1 MLSDLKTFQ
10 FRTKIFSGRGSVSN
24 LGTIA
29 KDFGAR
35 SCLLVAD
42 PELER
47 HGLIEPVRASLRQA
61 GIHVESSMKVEPE
74 PYLDNADDAAA
85 IGRDLGAD
93 IVVGLGGGSALD
105 TAKAAAILVTNHG
118 KAEDYVGLNK
128 VPVAG
133 SRTIMIPTTS
143 GTGAEVT
150 FTAVFTNR
158 LTKAKGGINSSYMY
172 PDAAL
177 LDPELTLS
185 LPPQVTAFTGM
196 DALTHAIESVTS
208 RSASVFTQALSL
220 TSARLISESLR
231 RAVFHGSDIDAREKM
246 LLGSLFGGLALA
258 DAGVGAAHALAYP
271 LGGHYRIPHG
281 LANAVLIPHVMEF
294 NLPAAQEALALVSK
308 SMGESIEGLAP
319 RWAAQAAVDAVRT
332 LASDI
337 GVPLSLSELGI
348 PRADI
353 PMLVEGALKV
363 TRPVE
368 NNPRNLGPEE
378 AEAIYEAAFG
388 C

>member
-10 FRTKIFSGRGSVSN
+10 FRTKIFSGRGAVSN
-24 LGTIA
+24 LGNIA

-133 SRTIMIPTTS
+133 ARTIMIPTTA

-158 LTKAKGGINSSYMY
+158 MTKAKGGINSSYMY
-172 PDAAL
+172 PDVAL

-196 DALTHAIESVTS
+196 DALTHAIESVSS

-231 RAVFHGSDIDAREKM
+231 RAVYHGSDIDARENM

-271 LGGHYRIPHG
+271 LGGNYRIPHG
-281 LANAVLIPHVMEF
+281 LANAILIPHVMEF
-294 NLPAAQEALALVSK
+294 NIPAAQEAFALVAK

-319 RWAAQAAVDAVRT
+319 RWAAQAAVDAVST
-332 LASDI
+332 LAGDV